1 MAAKRTC
8 DKADCIDTEVMASAP
23 SSGQRS
29 DQPSAQ
35 PSILGS
41 SKIVAFAGVEDAER
55 ARMFYRDT
63 LGLRLVSEDG
73 FALVFD
79 ANGTMLRVSLV
90 REVVAAPYTVLGWE
104 VDDIVA
110 KAKALTTAGITLER
124 YESFLKQD
132 ELGIWTAPGG
142 TRVAWFKDPDGNLL
156 SVSQHELSQH

>member
-1 MAAKRTC
+1 
-8 DKADCIDTEVMASAP
+8 MASAL
-23 SSGQRS
+23 SSGQ
-29 DQPSAQ
+29 PG
-35 PSILGS
+35 ILGF
-41 SKIVAFAGVEDAER
+41 SKIVAFAGVRDAER
-55 ARMFYRDT
+55 ARTFYRDT

-73 FALVFD
+73 FALAFD

-110 KAKALTTAGITLER
+110 KAKALTAAGVKLER
-124 YESFLKQD
+124 YESFMKQD

-156 SVSQHELSQH
+156 SISQHS

>member
-1 MAAKRTC
+1 M
-8 DKADCIDTEVMASAP
+8 DTEVMASAP
-23 SSGQRS
+23 SSGQPMG
-29 DQPSAQ
+29 QI
-35 PSILGS
+35 SILGS
-41 SKIVAFAGVEDAER
+41 SKIVAFAGVKDAER
-55 ARMFYRDT
+55 AKTFYRDT

-73 FALVFD
+73 FALAFD

-110 KAKALTTAGITLER
+110 KAKALMTAGVILER
-124 YESFLKQD
+124 YDFVKQD

-156 SVSQHELSQH
+156 SISQHED

>member
-41 SKIVAFAGVEDAER
+41 SKIVAFAGVKDAER
-55 ARMFYRDT
+55 ARTFYRDT

-110 KAKALTTAGITLER
+110 KAKALVAAGITLER

-156 SVSQHELSQH
+156 SISQHELSQR

>member
-1 MAAKRTC
+1 MAAKRPC
-8 DKADCIDTEVMASAP
+8 DKADCIDTGVMASAH
-23 SSGQRS
+23 SGGQHIG
-29 DQPSAQ
+29 QPIGKT
-35 PSILGS
+35 SILGS
-41 SKIVAFAGVEDAER
+41 SKIVAFAGVKDAER
-55 ARMFYRDT
+55 ARTFYRDT
-63 LGLRLVSEDG
+63 LGLRLASEDG

-110 KAKALTTAGITLER
+110 KAKALTSAGVKLER
-124 YESFLKQD
+124 YDFVKQD

-156 SVSQHELSQH
+156 GISQHEH

>member
-1 MAAKRTC
+1 
-8 DKADCIDTEVMASAP
+8 MASA
-23 SSGQRS
+23 SSGK
-29 DQPSAQ
+29 
-35 PSILGS
+35 PSILAS
-41 SKIVAFAGVEDAER
+41 SKIVAFTGVRDADR
-55 ARMFYRDT
+55 ARTFYGDT

-110 KAKALTTAGITLER
+110 KAKGLIAAGVKLER
-124 YESFLKQD
+124 YESFLQQD

-156 SVSQHELSQH
+156 SVSQHEH